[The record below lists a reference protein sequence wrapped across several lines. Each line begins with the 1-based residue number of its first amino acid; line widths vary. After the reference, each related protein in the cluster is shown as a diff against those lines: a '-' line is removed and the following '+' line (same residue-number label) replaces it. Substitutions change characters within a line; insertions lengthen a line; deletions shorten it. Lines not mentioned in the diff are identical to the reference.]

1 MLVTVDVPDK
11 VAREFHLD
19 EPRRSHQLL
28 EAFLLQRYSA
38 GELSAGCVGD
48 ALGLGFHETEQFL
61 YDHGAPPNVSPEEQA
76 LEVAAVERL
85 IAVVSDTSPL
95 NYLVLVEAVN
105 ILPWLFS
112 EVIVPPAVISELSQ
126 PGTPDKVRR

>member
-19 EPRRSHQLL
+19 EPERSRQLL
-28 EAFLLQRYSA
+28 EAFLLQRYLA

-61 YDHGAPPNVSPEEQA
+61 YDHAAPPNVSPEEQA

-85 IAVVSDTSPL
+85 IA
-95 NYLVLVEAVN
+95 
-105 ILPWLFS
+105 
-112 EVIVPPAVISELSQ
+112 
-126 PGTPDKVRR
+126 R